1 MNENARSE
9 VRSTM
14 ISLAAFVVVI
24 AGVMASASIITPFL
38 LSLFIAIIFLQ
49 PVVWLNKRGVNH
61 TLAVI
66 VVIIFIIAIFVGVGA
81 VLGNSINSFAQD
93 APVYASKLRN
103 IGHSLI
109 EELRARGLQVA
120 DFDMEGNLDPA
131 EVLNYTAN
139 ILTEFGAIMSNAFL
153 IFFIVLFLM
162 LERTSISLKAE
173 VIARN
178 YKNNLSIM
186 TSIIESIRTYLGLK
200 TIISLATGLF
210 IWLWLWVFGIEYAI
224 LWGMVAFL
232 LNYIPNIG
240 SIIAMIPAVLF
251 ALVQSGWAGAG
262 WATLGFIT
270 VNMIVGNVVEPRVMG
285 KEMGL
290 STLIVFLS
298 LIFWGF
304 VLGTVG
310 MFLAVPLTMT
320 FKIILDQK
328 PRSKWLSILLG
339 TDEHARAHDVEGDA
353 DADANTKD

>member
-1 MNENARSE
+1 
-9 VRSTM
+9 M

-38 LSLFIAIIFLQ
+38 LALFIAIISLQ
-49 PVVWLNKRGVNH
+49 PVLWLNAKGVNH

-66 VVIIFIIAIFVGVGA
+66 IVITLIIVLFIGVGA
-81 VLGNSINSFAQD
+81 ILGNSINSFARD
-93 APVYASKLRN
+93 APVYANKLHGIGKSITGELRN
-103 IGHSLI
+103 
-109 EELRARGLQVA
+109 RGLQVA
-120 DFDMEGNLDPA
+120 DFDFEGSLDPA
-131 EVLNYTAN
+131 KVLNYTAN

-162 LERTSISLKAE
+162 LERASIRLKAE

-178 YKNNLSIM
+178 YKNNLSLL
-186 TSIIESIRTYLGLK
+186 TSIIESIRSYLGLK
-200 TIISLATGLF
+200 TIISVATGVF
-210 IWLWLWVFGIEYAI
+210 IWFWLWIFGIEYAL
-224 LWGMVAFL
+224 LWGMIAFL

-240 SIIAMIPAVLF
+240 SVIAGIPAVLF

-262 WATLGFIT
+262 WTALGYIA
-270 VNMIVGNVVEPRVMG
+270 VNTIVGNVVEPRVMG

-304 VLGTVG
+304 VLGTIG

-320 FKIILDQK
+320 FKIILDQS

-339 TDEHARAHDVEGDA
+339 SDDHAMAHDIQAEDEKS
-353 DADANTKD
+353 NPPE